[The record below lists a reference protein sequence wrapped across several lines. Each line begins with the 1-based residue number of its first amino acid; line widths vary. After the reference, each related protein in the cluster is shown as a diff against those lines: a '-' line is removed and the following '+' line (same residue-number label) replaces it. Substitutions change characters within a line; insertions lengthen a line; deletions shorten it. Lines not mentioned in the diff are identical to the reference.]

1 MERGN
6 GMDTLRPKGLPLLIG
21 SLPLDNHK
29 RALDLVFDYSNY
41 IPLWVQL
48 PKNRFEGMI
57 SQFMVGLPGY
67 TLEGDKE
74 FIDISSGSFHE
85 ELLRFYEE
93 YMEILEGKLDIV
105 DSSFGLDK
113 KRCRGFYC
121 LVKRLNDDP
130 VIDKV
135 YAIKGQITGPI
146 TFATAVKDMD
156 GRAIFY
162 DDQLRDVGIKHLA
175 MQAYYQAEV
184 LSRFNKPVII
194 FLDEPALAGF
204 GSSEF
209 ISISKQDVI
218 SAFSEII
225 SLLHEKG
232 VYVGIHVCA
241 NTDWSL
247 VFDSGADILSFDAYS
262 YLNKLLL
269 FKDHLKSFLQK
280 NGLIAWGIVPTQ
292 KELIEKLSF
301 DSLLSTFESQ
311 LKETMDVLDIDINTL
326 LNQTF
331 ITPSCGTGSLS
342 PQMAEKVLSYT
353 KELYNYIKRAKLS
366 T

>member
-1 MERGN
+1 
-6 GMDTLRPKGLPLLIG
+6 MDTLRPKGLPLLIG
-21 SLPLDNHK
+21 SLPLDDHN
-29 RALDLVFDYSNY
+29 RSLDLVFEYSTY

-48 PKNRFEGMI
+48 PKNKFEGMI

-74 FIDISSGSFHE
+74 FIDVNSGSFHE

-93 YMEILEGKLDIV
+93 YMKVLEGELDIV
-105 DSSFGLDK
+105 DSCFELDK
-113 KRCRGFYC
+113 KRCRGFYY
-121 LVKRLNDDP
+121 LLQRLKYAP
-130 VIDKV
+130 VIDKIF
-135 YAIKGQITGPI
+135 AIKGQITGPI

-162 DDQLRDVGIKHLA
+162 DDQLRDVAIKHLA
-175 MQAYYQAEV
+175 MLAYYQAEV
-184 LSRFNKPVII
+184 LSHFNKPVII

-209 ISISKQDVI
+209 ISISKEDVI

-262 YLNKLLL
+262 YFNKLLL
-269 FKDHLKSFLQK
+269 FKDHLKSFLHN
-280 NGLIAWGIVPTQ
+280 NGVVAWGIVPTQ
-292 KELIEKLSF
+292 KDLIEKLSF

-311 LKETMDVLDIDINTL
+311 LKEAIDVLDIDINTL
-326 LNQTF
+326 LNQIF
-331 ITPSCGTGSLS
+331 ITPSCGTGSLP

-353 KELYNYIKRAKLS
+353 KELYNQIKGLKLNL
-366 T
+366 